1 MPESA
6 SWCGILC
13 AASEAIHGRMVALS
27 LVHQQALLAA
37 LLIALV
43 CKVKLSKALSRK
55 RNADEKQ
62 TLMKCLIN

>member
-1 MPESA
+1 
-6 SWCGILC
+6 
-13 AASEAIHGRMVALS
+13 MVALS